1 MNRPMHEPDDV
12 SPAEQADLGAFLQH
26 MVKVGA
32 SDLFLSV
39 GALPTAKVEG
49 RMVAIGTEPLRPGA
63 VRTMAY
69 SVMTE
74 SQIRDFEASL
84 ECDLAVSVGGL
95 GRFRFNVFPQRG
107 EVSVV
112 ARLVKH
118 EVPTLASLRLPAVV
132 AKLALL
138 RQGLVLVVGSAGS
151 GKSSTLAAML
161 EHRNLTSP
169 GHILTV
175 EDPIEF
181 LHSHRRCIVD
191 QREVGLDTH
200 SFHDALRHALRE
212 APDVIMIGE
221 IRDEETMRHALRYAE
236 TGHLCLSTLH
246 ANNAPQAVERILHFF
261 PEGARRQILMD
272 LSLNLKGVIGQ
283 RLIERR
289 QGPRVPAVEV
299 MLLTGFV
306 SDLIQRGEIDQLRAA
321 IAKSGVVG
329 MQTFDQSLYELVQAG
344 EITAQQALEHADSR
358 TDLSLRL
365 RLAAGLAPE
374 TGGLEMREAAPP
386 QGQSAN
392 RRP

>member
-1 MNRPMHEPDDV
+1 MNRPMHEPDDI
-12 SPAEQADLGAFLQH
+12 SPAERVDLSAFLQQ

-39 GALPTAKVEG
+39 GALPTIKVEG
-49 RMVAIGTEPLRPGA
+49 RMVAVGSDTLRPGA
-63 VRTMAY
+63 VRAMAY

-74 SQIRDFEASL
+74 SQIRQFEMTL
-84 ECDLAVSVGGL
+84 ECDLAVSVSGL
-95 GRFRFNVFPQRG
+95 ARFRFNVFLQRS

-118 EVPTLASLRLPAVV
+118 DVPRLESLNLPPVV

-151 GKSSTLAAML
+151 GKSTTLAGML
-161 EHRNLTSP
+161 KHRNLTSP

-191 QREVGLDTH
+191 QREVGLDTL

-236 TGHLCLSTLH
+236 TGHLCVSTLH
-246 ANNAPQAVERILHFF
+246 ANNASQAIERILHFY
-261 PEGARRQILMD
+261 PESARRQVLLD

-283 RLIERR
+283 RLIER
-289 QGPRVPAVEV
+289 QKGPRIPAAEV
-299 MLLTGFV
+299 MLLTAFV

-321 IAKSGVVG
+321 IAKSSVVG
-329 MQTFDQSLYELVQAG
+329 MQTFDQSLYDLVQAG
-344 EITAQQALEHADSR
+344 EITAQQALDHADSR

-365 RLAAGLAPE
+365 RLAAGLAPDA
-374 TGGLEMREAAPP
+374 GGLDLREA
-386 QGQSAN
+386 S
-392 RRP
+392 

>member
-1 MNRPMHEPDDV
+1 MTRPLHEPDDI
-12 SPAEQADLGAFLQH
+12 SPAERGDLSAFLQH

-39 GALPTAKVEG
+39 GALPTIKVEG
-49 RMVAIGTEPLRPGA
+49 RMVAVGAEPLRPGS
-63 VRTMAY
+63 VRGMAY

-74 SQIRDFEASL
+74 SQIRQFEMTL
-84 ECDLAVSVGGL
+84 ECDLAVSVSGL
-95 GRFRFNVFPQRG
+95 GRFRFNVFLQRS

-112 ARLVKH
+112 ARLVKYD
-118 EVPTLASLRLPAVV
+118 VPRLESLNLPSVV

-138 RQGLVLVVGSAGS
+138 RQGLVLVVGSTGS
-151 GKSSTLAAML
+151 GKSTTLAGML

-191 QREVGLDTH
+191 QREVGLDTL

-236 TGHLCLSTLH
+236 TGHLCVSTLH
-246 ANNAPQAVERILHFF
+246 ANNAAQAVERVLHFY
-261 PEGARRQILMD
+261 PESARRQVLMD

-289 QGPRVPAVEV
+289 QGPRIPAVEV
-299 MLLTGFV
+299 MLLTAFV
-306 SDLIQRGEIDQLRAA
+306 SDLIQRGDLDQLRAA
-321 IAKSGVVG
+321 IAKSSVVG
-329 MQTFDQSLYELVQAG
+329 MQTFDQSLYDLVQAG
-344 EITAQQALEHADSR
+344 EITPQQALEHADSR

-365 RLAAGLAPE
+365 RLAAGLSPDA
-374 TGGLEMREAAPP
+374 GSLDLREGA
-386 QGQSAN
+386 
-392 RRP
+392 

>member
-1 MNRPMHEPDDV
+1 MNRPMHEPDDI
-12 SPAEQADLGAFLQH
+12 SPAERVDLSAFLQQ

-39 GALPTAKVEG
+39 GALPTIKVEG
-49 RMVAIGTEPLRPGA
+49 RMVAVGSDTLRPGA
-63 VRTMAY
+63 VRAMAY

-74 SQIRDFEASL
+74 SQIRQFEMTL
-84 ECDLAVSVGGL
+84 ECDLAVSVSGL
-95 GRFRFNVFPQRG
+95 ARFRFNVFLQRS

-118 EVPTLASLRLPAVV
+118 DVPRLESLNLPPVV

-151 GKSSTLAAML
+151 GKSTTLAGML

-191 QREVGLDTH
+191 QREVGLDTL

-236 TGHLCLSTLH
+236 TGHLCVSTLH
-246 ANNAPQAVERILHFF
+246 ANNASQAIERILHFY
-261 PEGARRQILMD
+261 PESARRQVLLD

-283 RLIERR
+283 RLIER
-289 QGPRVPAVEV
+289 QKGPRIPAAEV
-299 MLLTGFV
+299 MLLTAFV

-321 IAKSGVVG
+321 IAKSSVVG
-329 MQTFDQSLYELVQAG
+329 MQTFDQSLYDLVQAG
-344 EITAQQALEHADSR
+344 EITAQQALDHADSR

-365 RLAAGLAPE
+365 RLAAGLAPDA
-374 TGGLEMREAAPP
+374 GGLDLREA
-386 QGQSAN
+386 S
-392 RRP
+392 

>member
-1 MNRPMHEPDDV
+1 MV
-12 SPAEQADLGAFLQH
+12 ALGA
-26 MVKVGA
+26 
-32 SDLFLSV
+32 
-39 GALPTAKVEG
+39 
-49 RMVAIGTEPLRPGA
+49 EPLRPGA

-74 SQIRDFEASL
+74 SQIRQFESTL
-84 ECDLAVSVGGL
+84 ECDLAISVGGL
-95 GRFRFNVFPQRG
+95 GRFRFNVFLQRG
-107 EVSVV
+107 EVSAV

-118 EVPTLASLRLPAVV
+118 EVPTLASLHLPEAV
-132 AKLALL
+132 AQLALL

-161 EHRNLTSP
+161 EHRNLSAP

-191 QREVGLDTH
+191 QREVGLDTL

-246 ANNAPQAVERILHFF
+246 ANNAPQAVERVLHFF
-261 PEGARRQILMD
+261 PESARRQILLD
-272 LSLNLKGVIGQ
+272 LSLNLKGVVGQ

-289 QGPRVPAVEV
+289 EGPRIPAVEV
-299 MLLTGFV
+299 MLLTAFV
-306 SDLIQRGEIDQLRAA
+306 ADLILRGEIDQLRAA
-321 IAKSGVVG
+321 IAKSGPVG
-329 MQTFDQSLYELVQAG
+329 MQTFDQSLFELVQAG
-344 EITAQQALEHADSR
+344 EISAQQALEHADSR

-365 RLAAGLAPE
+365 RLASGLAPE
-374 TGGLEMREAAPP
+374 TSGLEIRDAGP
-386 QGQSAN
+386 
-392 RRP
+392 

>member
-1 MNRPMHEPDDV
+1 MNRPMHEPDDI
-12 SPAEQADLGAFLQH
+12 SPAERVDLSAFLQQ

-39 GALPTAKVEG
+39 GALPTIKVEG
-49 RMVAIGTEPLRPGA
+49 RMVAVGSDTLRPGA
-63 VRTMAY
+63 VRAMAY

-74 SQIRDFEASL
+74 SQIRQFEMTL
-84 ECDLAVSVGGL
+84 ECDLAVSFSGL
-95 GRFRFNVFPQRG
+95 ARFRFNVFLQRS

-118 EVPTLASLRLPAVV
+118 DVPRLESLNLPPVV

-151 GKSSTLAAML
+151 GKSTTLAGML

-191 QREVGLDTH
+191 QREVGLDTL

-236 TGHLCLSTLH
+236 TGHLCVSTLH
-246 ANNAPQAVERILHFF
+246 ANNASQAIERILHFY
-261 PEGARRQILMD
+261 PESARRQVLLD

-283 RLIERR
+283 RLIER
-289 QGPRVPAVEV
+289 QKGPRIPAAEV
-299 MLLTGFV
+299 MLLTAFV

-321 IAKSGVVG
+321 IAKSSVVG
-329 MQTFDQSLYELVQAG
+329 MQTFDQSLYDLVQAG
-344 EITAQQALEHADSR
+344 EITAQQALDHADSR

-365 RLAAGLAPE
+365 RLAAGLAPDA
-374 TGGLEMREAAPP
+374 GGLDLREA
-386 QGQSAN
+386 S
-392 RRP
+392 